1 MPHPVCPFSFLE
13 GIMKEF
19 RYDHSGV
26 PSADVN
32 QSGLSTPTKNKMRA
46 SSVTRG
52 TTGPRTPTGK
62 LRSKRNAIKH
72 GIFSSVALLDS
83 ESISEFDS
91 LLEDLVDYYRPV
103 GRAEELDVEIL
114 AVHHWR
120 WRRFLISEV
129 AEIHRG
135 IQFPFDDASDKSG
148 QMITINVITEGKKR
162 QNLMQSVADPEIREK
177 CLGLLS
183 DLKAG
188 IEHSGFNASRD
199 NELLTEL
206 YGSYENCNKK
216 QPTIFGSYR
225 KWLSNANCTE
235 EERSKNQLA
244 SPEQSRKNF
253 LADLEE
259 EIRDLNR
266 SQSISR
272 KRTRLEQLRRYIPN
286 SSVPE
291 YLVRYDVSIQRSI
304 DRTQCRLE
312 RHQRMRLDHSA
323 RRQST

>member
-1 MPHPVCPFSFLE
+1 
-13 GIMKEF
+13 MKKSRNDE
-19 RYDHSGV
+19 SGV
-26 PSADVN
+26 PSADVK
-32 QSGLSTPTKNKMRA
+32 QSGSSTPSKSKIRA
-46 SSVTRG
+46 FSVTHG
-52 TTGPRTPTGK
+52 TTGPRTPAGK

-72 GIFSSVALLDS
+72 GIFSSVALLDG
-83 ESISEFDS
+83 ESISEFNS
-91 LLEDLVDYYRPV
+91 LFEDLVDYYRPV

-120 WRRFLISEV
+120 YRRFLISEV

-135 IQFPFDDASDKSG
+135 IQFPFDDAKDKSD
-148 QMITINVITEGKKR
+148 QMITIKVITEGQKR

-183 DLKAG
+183 ELKAG

-199 NELLTEL
+199 NEVLTEL
-206 YGSYENCNKK
+206 YGSYENCDEKR
-216 QPTIFGSYR
+216 PTIFGSYR
-225 KWLSNANCTE
+225 KWLSKANCTE

-244 SPEQSRKNF
+244 SPEQCQKNF
-253 LADLEE
+253 LADLGE
-259 EIRDLNR
+259 EIRDLNHT
-266 SQSISR
+266 QSISR
-272 KRTRLEQLRRYIPN
+272 ERTRLEQLRRYIPN

-291 YLVRYDVSIQRSI
+291 HLVRYDVSIQRSI

-312 RHQRMRLDHSA
+312 RHQRMRLDRSA